1 MNTGLIDSNLKKHV
15 YWLHKIGNLT
25 LISGSKNSEA
35 QHYDFIKKKSIY
47 EKLNSKSSFDLTKD
61 VCNSSEWGLAELKM
75 RHEKMKTQLKKLW
88 LV

>member
-1 MNTGLIDSNLKKHV
+1 GPDPRNFNQRVSLGRNDLLIR
-15 YWLHKIGNLT
+15 T
-25 LISGSKNSEA
+25 
-35 QHYDFIKKKSIY
+35 F
-47 EKLNSKSSFDLTKD
+47 LNSKSSFDLTKD

>member
-1 MNTGLIDSNLKKHV
+1 
-15 YWLHKIGNLT
+15 
-25 LISGSKNSEA
+25 SKLES
-35 QHYDFIKKKSIY
+35 
-47 EKLNSKSSFDLTKD
+47 LPD

>member
-1 MNTGLIDSNLKKHV
+1 KTPSYTKSV
-15 YWLHKIGNLT
+15 SW
-25 LISGSKNSEA
+25 
-35 QHYDFIKKKSIY
+35 QHH
-47 EKLNSKSSFDLTKD
+47 LTKD

>member
-1 MNTGLIDSNLKKHV
+1 WST
-15 YWLHKIGNLT
+15 
-25 LISGSKNSEA
+25 SKTPSYTKSVSW
-35 QHYDFIKKKSIY
+35 QHHH